1 MPYRRA
7 VRLGLVPGLVL
18 VSLSFHSVANV
29 QRKSDAAQTRTTPSA
44 KPAAEEGDAAGDERV
59 VVSSDLISLRVT
71 VTDKFGRSV
80 SGLPQSAFTVFDE
93 KRQQEISLFDEDD
106 SPVSVGI
113 VFDLTGSMSE
123 GKMGRAREALARFME
138 TSHEEDEYF
147 LVTLQDGGAALS
159 LDGTRDHEAVVN
171 RLTQLRGHGK
181 TALYDACRLGLN
193 RVLGGAH
200 RRRALLLISD
210 GQDNNS
216 HYTFEE
222 LRGALA
228 ESDVSIY
235 SVSVAEPSNDDGRST
250 RRLDVLREMA
260 EMTGGRFFQPRSS
273 GEMYEAF
280 ERIALEL
287 RRQYAIGYRPS
298 DFATDGKWHRLRVK
312 LAPPPGTSRL
322 FVRYRSGYHAQPSGR

>member
-18 VSLSFHSVANV
+18 VSLSFPSAANV
-29 QRKSDAAQTRTTPSA
+29 QRKSDAAQARTAPSA

-93 KRQQEISLFDEDD
+93 KRPQEISLFDEDD

-113 VFDLTGSMSE
+113 VFDLTGSMNE

-147 LVTLQDGGAALS
+147 LVTLQGGGAALS
-159 LDGTRDHEAVVN
+159 LDGTRDHEAVMN
-171 RLTQLRGHGK
+171 RLTQLRGHGE

-193 RVLGGAH
+193 RVLGGVH
-200 RRRALLLISD
+200 QRRALLLISD
-210 GQDNNS
+210 GRDNNS

-222 LRGALA
+222 LRRALT

-235 SVSVAEPSNDDGRST
+235 SISVAEPSNERSSV
-250 RRLDVLREMA
+250 LAEDVLREMA
-260 EMTGGRFFQPRSS
+260 EATGGKFFQPRSS
-273 GEMYEAF
+273 REMYEAF

-298 DFATDGKWHRLRVK
+298 DFATDGKWHRLKVK
-312 LAPPPGTSRL
+312 IALPPGTPHL
-322 FVRYRSGYHAQPSGR
+322 FVRYRSGYYAQPSGR

>member
-18 VSLSFHSVANV
+18 VSLFFPPAASV
-29 QRKSDAAQTRTTPSA
+29 QRQGDDAQTRTSRLTKTDA
-44 KPAAEEGDAAGDERV
+44 GEGDAVVDESV
-59 VVSSDLISLRVT
+59 VVNADLISLRVT

-80 SGLPQSAFTVFDE
+80 NGLPQSAFTVLDE
-93 KRQQEISLFDEDD
+93 KRPQEISLFDEDD

-113 VFDLTGSMSE
+113 VFDLTGSMTE
-123 GKMGRAREALARFME
+123 EKMRRSREALARFME
-138 TSHEEDEYF
+138 TSHEDDEYF
-147 LVTLQDGGAALS
+147 LVTLQNGGAALS
-159 LDGTRDHEAVVN
+159 LDRTRDPEAVMN
-171 RLTQLRGHGK
+171 RLTQLRGRGK

-222 LRGALA
+222 LRMALT
-228 ESDVSIY
+228 ESDVSVYPI
-235 SVSVAEPSNDDGRST
+235 SVAEPSNEESSIRAE
-250 RRLDVLREMA
+250 DVLKEMA
-260 EMTGGRFFQPRSS
+260 EVSGGKFFRPRSHE
-273 GEMYEAF
+273 EMYEAF

-298 DFATDGKWHRLRVK
+298 DFATDGKWHRLKVK
-312 LAPPPGTSRL
+312 IATPPGTPRL
-322 FVRYRSGYHAQPSGR
+322 FVRYRSGYYARQSVR

>member
-18 VSLSFHSVANV
+18 VSLSFPSAANV
-29 QRKSDAAQTRTTPSA
+29 QRKSDAAQARTAPLA

-59 VVSSDLISLRVT
+59 VVSSDLISLRVL

-80 SGLPQSAFTVFDE
+80 SGLPRSAFTVFDE
-93 KRQQEISLFDEDD
+93 KRPQEISLFDEDD
-106 SPVSVGI
+106 SPISVGI
-113 VFDLTGSMSE
+113 VFDLTGSMNE
-123 GKMGRAREALARFME
+123 GKMGRAREALPRFME

-171 RLTQLRGHGK
+171 RLTQLRGHGA
-181 TALYDACRLGLN
+181 TALYDACHLGLN

-200 RRRALLLISD
+200 QRRALLLISD
-210 GQDNNS
+210 GRDNNS

-222 LRGALA
+222 LRRALT

-235 SVSVAEPSNDDGRST
+235 SISVAEPSNERSSI
-250 RRLDVLREMA
+250 LAEDVLRELA
-260 EMTGGRFFQPRSS
+260 EVTGGKFFQPRSS
-273 GEMYEAF
+273 GEMY
-280 ERIALEL
+280 
-287 RRQYAIGYRPS
+287 
-298 DFATDGKWHRLRVK
+298 
-312 LAPPPGTSRL
+312 
-322 FVRYRSGYHAQPSGR
+322 